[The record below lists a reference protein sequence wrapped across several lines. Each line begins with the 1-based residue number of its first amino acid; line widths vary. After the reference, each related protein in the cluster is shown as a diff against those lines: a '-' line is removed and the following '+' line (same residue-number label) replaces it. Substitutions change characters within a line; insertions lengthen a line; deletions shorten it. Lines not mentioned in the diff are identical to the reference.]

1 MYASVDIKPKKPSV
15 HHPKPVK
22 EDDRVEYAAIAFQ
35 PKDAAEKS
43 QAAAATAPKTKR
55 YENAGM
61 CVRCVYRIALFT
73 NLLTA
78 FLVPQVIN
86 LGRGIKGWPQTQAFC
101 SRFCFA
107 ALEKNWKESLEGFHM

>member
-1 MYASVDIKPKKPSV
+1 MYASVDIKPKKPSA

-22 EDDRVEYAAIAFQ
+22 QDDRVEYAAITFQ

-61 CVRCVYRIALFT
+61 SVRC
-73 NLLTA
+73 
-78 FLVPQVIN
+78 
-86 LGRGIKGWPQTQAFC
+86 G
-101 SRFCFA
+101 
-107 ALEKNWKESLEGFHM
+107 